1 MASLSLRKIKKVYDN
16 TVVAVQS
23 FDLEIADKE
32 FIVLVE
38 IGRAHV

>member
-32 FIVLVE
+32 DRKSVV
-38 IGRAHV
+38 